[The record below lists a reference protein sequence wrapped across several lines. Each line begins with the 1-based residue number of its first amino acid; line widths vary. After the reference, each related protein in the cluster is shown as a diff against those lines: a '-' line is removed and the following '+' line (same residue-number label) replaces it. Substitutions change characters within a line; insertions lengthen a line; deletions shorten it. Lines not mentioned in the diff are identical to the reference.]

1 MVSSYGGVNMQQM
14 RSLAV
19 RTRRFKVYR
28 QNQFNNR
35 QDNAESLLDFWKCP
49 SFNDIPVEFT

>member
-1 MVSSYGGVNMQQM
+1 MQQM